1 MHVNLQQTQL
11 KDRIVQMIA
20 DIYLGINHLKRV
32 IGMRGWD
39 FFGDGHSVR
48 GGAAG
53 SGNNRTINLLFT

>member
-1 MHVNLQQTQL
+1 
-11 KDRIVQMIA
+11 MIA